1 MNPDLSSS
9 LPITAVAEE
18 VCDALLQGNV
28 VLQAEPG
35 AGKSTGLPLTL
46 LNAGFEGKILLLE
59 PRRLAAANV
68 ASRLASQLGEPV
80 GKTVGLRMRGNTK
93 VSADT
98 RLEVV
103 TEGVLTRILQNDPLL
118 EGVAVVIFDEF
129 HERSLHADLGL
140 ALCLDVQRNLRDDLR
155 LLLMS
160 ATLDGEALCEH
171 IDVESPIVC
180 TVRQHPVEIVWCGE
194 SRDAIETSASR
205 LTVQAMSEHD
215 GDVLVFLPGVAEIEK
230 TARLLEDRL
239 PKGVTLHRL
248 HGRASTRE
256 QRAATAAGGP
266 PGGIARRVI
275 LNTSIAE
282 TSITIDGVRIVIDS
296 GVERRARI
304 DSASGAERLET
315 VMASQASAKQRAG
328 RAGRTQAGV
337 CYRLW
342 SKEGHS
348 RRASR
353 WQPELLRADLSPLL
367 VELAQ
372 WGAVEVNQ
380 LPWIDAPPDGACLR
394 AKQLLRQLGIWT
406 PAGSSETQTEA
417 RELIESG
424 NARQLDSGNGSS
436 GYNEDGSTVAEKSD
450 PQKNTKPGGPGQ
462 GLTEYGRAVAKL
474 PLHPRLGHML
484 LWASQRN
491 AATAAS
497 RLAVLLEERPPLRG
511 ADLSVLL
518 RTSKDTAR
526 VEQLVKLLPAP
537 KAVDSDVPPFAV
549 LLAQAFPDRIAK
561 RRGGIDA
568 RYQLSSGA
576 GAVLH
581 NEDSLAQAQWLVV
594 AEMGGAGR
602 ELRIFSALAVE
613 PEEISRWCANLVT
626 RTEHVEW
633 DDKVERVV
641 AETRWSVGQT
651 VIESKPV
658 NKVDPTRRAEALL
671 SAVQRRGLSCLSFT
685 DDVREWQARVNR
697 MRVLEGSD
705 SAYPAVDDDTLLATL
720 SDWLLP
726 WLDNLGTLKS
736 LQQMDLLPVL
746 SSLLDYRQQQQLDE
760 WLPVK
765 YRVPSGSQHQLRYAC
780 DGNPVLA
787 VKLQEMFGCREN
799 PSVAN
804 GRVVLKIELLSPAR
818 RPVQIT
824 EDLANF
830 WHNSYPA
837 VKKDLSGRYPKHP
850 WPDDPLNAEATAR
863 AKPRKQPRQKPR

>member
-9 LPITAVAEE
+9 LPITAVVEE

-68 ASRLASQLGEPV
+68 ASRLASQLDEPV
-80 GKTVGLRMRGNTK
+80 GKTVGLRMRGSTK

-118 EGVAVVIFDEF
+118 EGVTVVIFDEF

-194 SRDAIETSASR
+194 SRDALENSLSR

-275 LNTSIAE
+275 LSTSIAE

-304 DSASGAERLET
+304 DSASGTERLET

-380 LPWIDAPPDGACLR
+380 LPWIDAPPDGACMR

-406 PAGSSETQTEA
+406 PAGSTEA
-417 RELIESG
+417 KTEAPESIESG
-424 NARQLDSGNGSS
+424 NARQLDSGNSS
-436 GYNEDGSTVAEKSD
+436 TGYNDDGSAVAEKGD
-450 PQKNTKPGGPGQ
+450 PQKNAKPAGPAQ
-462 GLTEYGRAVAKL
+462 GLTEYGRTVAKL

-491 AATAAS
+491 AATAAC
-497 RLAVLLEERPPLRG
+497 RLAVLLEERPVRRG
-511 ADLSVLL
+511 ADLSTLL

-526 VEQLVKLLPAP
+526 VEQLVKLLPAQNV
-537 KAVDSDVPPFAV
+537 VDTDVPPFAV

-602 ELRIFSALAVE
+602 ELRVFSALPVE
-613 PEEISRWCANLVT
+613 PEEITRWCANLVT
-626 RTEHVEW
+626 RVEYVEW
-633 DDKVERVV
+633 DNKVERVV

-658 NKVDPTRRAEALL
+658 NKVDPARRAEALL
-671 SAVQRRGLSCLSFT
+671 SAVKRMGLSCLSFT

-780 DGNPVLA
+780 DSNPVLA